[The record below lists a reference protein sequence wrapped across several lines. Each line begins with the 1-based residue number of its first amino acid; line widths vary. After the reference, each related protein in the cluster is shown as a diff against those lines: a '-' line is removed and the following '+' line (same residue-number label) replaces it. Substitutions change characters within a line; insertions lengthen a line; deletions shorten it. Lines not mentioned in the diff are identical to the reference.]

1 MNRKQATLSP
11 AEWEVMRVIWKRKE
25 VIVRDVYDELREDE
39 GWAQTTVRTMMERLV
54 RKGFLR
60 QKRVGPVCVYRPAI
74 AYEKAL
80 SRTLRDV
87 AERATGGDLSTLV
100 SYAIEAGDMSEEE
113 LAEIET
119 RIRKR
124 KKRQR

>member
-11 AEWEVMRVIWKRKE
+11 TEWGVMRVIWKRKE
-25 VIVRDVYDELREDE
+25 VIVRDVYEELQDHE

-60 QKRVGPVCVYRPAI
+60 QKRVGPVCVYKPAI
-74 AYEKAL
+74 TYERAL

-87 AERATGGDLSTLV
+87 AQRATGGDLSALV
-100 SYAIEAGDMSEEE
+100 SYAIEAGEMSEEE

-119 RIRKR
+119 QIRRR